1 MENNINGLEM
11 MSKDELIDLLQKMM
25 NGGVSLS
32 FNGKRTAQVI
42 QRKVMPRVV
51 KINKKLSFNDENGK
65 CKNLIIDGENLQG
78 MVTLYKYKGT
88 VDLILTDPPYNTGK
102 DFRYNDKWDTDPNDP
117 ELGSLVTLEDGSR
130 HTKWIKFM
138 YPRIQ
143 MMYSML
149 KSRSVFAS
157 GYTAHNTAIPGSR
170 SA

>member
-143 MMYSML
+143 MMYC
-149 KSRSVFAS
+149 
-157 GYTAHNTAIPGSR
+157 IQC
-170 SA
+170 

>member
-149 KSRSVFAS
+149 
-157 GYTAHNTAIPGSR
+157 
-170 SA
+170 

>member
-149 KSRSVFAS
+149 KAMEFWRYV
-157 GYTAHNTAIPGSR
+157 
-170 SA
+170 

>member
-1 MENNINGLEM
+1 MNGDKMENNINGLEM

-149 KSRSVFAS
+149 KSNGVL
-157 GYTAHNTAIPGSR
+157 AICIDSR
-170 SA
+170 

>member
-102 DFRYNDKWDTDPNDP
+102 D
-117 ELGSLVTLEDGSR
+117 LL
-130 HTKWIKFM
+130 
-138 YPRIQ
+138 Q
-143 MMYSML
+143 
-149 KSRSVFAS
+149 
-157 GYTAHNTAIPGSR
+157 
-170 SA
+170 

>member
-1 MENNINGLEM
+1 MNGDKMENNINGLEM

-143 MMYSML
+143 
-149 KSRSVFAS
+149 KSAGLFRTKAVAWYDRNA
-157 GYTAHNTAIPGSR
+157 G
-170 SA
+170 

>member
-117 ELGSLVTLEDGSR
+117 ELGSLVTLEDGSNIR
-130 HTKWIKFM
+130 KFDM
-138 YPRIQ
+138 WKIHRK
-143 MMYSML
+143 YS
-149 KSRSVFAS
+149 
-157 GYTAHNTAIPGSR
+157 
-170 SA
+170 

>member
-149 KSRSVFAS
+149 KSNGVL
-157 GYTAHNTAIPGSR
+157 AICIDSR
-170 SA
+170 

>member
-1 MENNINGLEM
+1 MNGDKMENNINGLEM

-102 DFRYNDKWDTDPNDP
+102 DFRYNDKWDTDPNDL

-149 KSRSVFAS
+149 KSNGGIF
-157 GYTAHNTAIPGSR
+157 YYME
-170 SA
+170 

>member
-11 MSKDELIDLLQKMM
+11 MNKDELIDLLQKMM

-149 KSRSVFAS
+149 KSNGVL
-157 GYTAHNTAIPGSR
+157 AICIER
-170 SA
+170 FQ